1 MPTRRNTMAELRFEA
16 HTSERLDLARTI
28 AWANMSELPE
38 AFAYFPLINQATEL
52 TPDELYELELGPFGY
67 KGFSTNVDCQVTVVT
82 RPEEEIR
89 FESVPDTGNADVEAA
104 MNLDGDEEGCTLEA
118 TLIVS
123 PRIAIP
129 RFVPKGI
136 LEKTASATLRTGL
149 QHALRNFRRELEGDA
164 QRSDTGWSN
173 P

>member
-1 MPTRRNTMAELRFEA
+1 MAKLRFEA
-16 HTSERLDLARTI
+16 HTSERLNLARSR
-28 AWANMSELPE
+28 AWGAMSELPE

-67 KGFSTNVDCQVTVVT
+67 KGFSTNVDCQVTVTT

-89 FESVPDTGNADVEAA
+89 FESVPGTGNADVEAT
-104 MNLDGDEEGCTLEA
+104 MRLDGDEEGCTLAA

-123 PRIAIP
+123 PRIPIP

-136 LEKTASATLRTGL
+136 LEKTAGATLRTGL
-149 QHALRNFRRELEGDA
+149 QHAMGNFRRELEGEA
-164 QRSDTGWSN
+164 
-173 P
+173 